1 MREIKFRHYYPKQL
15 ENSNF
20 VYTDKAIPFIGHE
33 GESYGAFLTLN
44 DDGFGIGHDQ
54 DPHDWGVSENVD
66 QYTGL
71 KDKNGL
77 QEVYE
82 YDIIDR
88 EGNLIGNLYENEKIY
103 KEGTHLLI
111 QDFGGKTWCATYKE
125 AMERG
130 LKHS

>member
-1 MREIKFRHYYPKQL
+1 MREIKFRAYYKPLNKMINNVPIGVINIFD
-15 ENSNF
+15 EF
-20 VYTDKAIPFIGHE
+20 TDGAIPTKDCELMQF
-33 GESYGAFLTLN
+33 
-44 DDGFGIGHDQ
+44 
-54 DPHDWGVSENVD
+54 
-66 QYTGL
+66 TGL
-71 KDKNGL
+71 SDKNGL

-111 QDFGGKTWCATYKE
+111 QDFGGKTWCATYNE

>member
-1 MREIKFRHYYPKQL
+1 MNREIKFRAWHKKKKIMLLVKEISFDYAQIIVRRSEEKPR
-15 ENSNF
+15 ENEC
-20 VYTDKAIPFIGHE
+20 GCC
-33 GESYGAFLTLN
+33 
-44 DDGFGIGHDQ
+44 DDRED
-54 DPHDWGVSENVD
+54 DWYKFEDVILM
-66 QYTGL
+66 QCTGL